1 MLWTISE
8 LTFHTFI
15 RMATASTTIY
25 RPYSYKYQPRCINLK
40 YIAEMSFL
48 ASNSTSND
56 IAQSNMI
63 SNSKKKKNVAN
74 NKTES
79 KPAKKDSSVP
89 CQEKE
94 SHSPKCWSWL
104 TDDKDFDGII
114 ETTRPFEKRH
124 EHFGSK
130 NPLLCIVN
138 IPSLKKFTQKI
149 TSRKRM
155 SESRRDRCTFPS
167 IDQAKPILGGDED
180 ESSDNQEADSID
192 PRNVDAFI
200 REDDA
205 SWNENLSVVEMHEWL
220 PSKPISLQLMTSD
233 SQSIKKSFGDDASF
247 ASFDLEAFNANHFS
261 ANNVFRQSGYEII
274 TTPSTV
280 PDTSFFSDCDSND
293 DDKEETEASDGA
305 APSSKAKEE
314 KRPKSE
320 TDPTSETTASP
331 EGIRVDI
338 QGLLNITQS
347 NSFDTVEFYEEDE
360 ERLADD
366 SDTTS
371 AYFSS
376 DNLTQVHPHI
386 VPSVSSS
393 VASSIMGSEAGDL
406 LSIPSFP
413 SSSSWDGDEDGDQF
427 VFQDQDAEAADE
439 NNFDQEELTT
449 SNGISTTEAAY
460 FSCFKFGGF
469 LSLMT

>member
-1 MLWTISE
+1 
-8 LTFHTFI
+8 
-15 RMATASTTIY
+15 
-25 RPYSYKYQPRCINLK
+25 
-40 YIAEMSFL
+40 MSFL

-63 SNSKKKKNVAN
+63 SNSTKKKNVAN
-74 NKTES
+74 HKTES

-89 CQEKE
+89 CQE

-124 EHFGSK
+124 EHFGSQ

-138 IPSLKKFTQKI
+138 IPNLKKFTQKI
-149 TSRKRM
+149 ASRKKM
-155 SESRRDRCTFPS
+155 SESRRDKCTFPS
-167 IDQAKPILGGDED
+167 VDQTKPMLGVD
-180 ESSDNQEADSID
+180 ESESTGSNNQEADSID
-192 PRNVDAFI
+192 PRNIDAFI

-205 SWNENLSVVEMHEWL
+205 SWNENISVVEMHEWL

-233 SQSIKKSFGDDASF
+233 SQSVKKSFGNDASF

-280 PDTSFFSDCDSND
+280 PDTSFFSDCDSSD

-305 APSSKAKEE
+305 APSSKEE
-314 KRPKSE
+314 KRPKCE
-320 TDPTSETTASP
+320 ADPTSETTASP

-360 ERLADD
+360 EGLADD

-413 SSSSWDGDEDGDQF
+413 SSSSWDVDEEEDQL

>member
-1 MLWTISE
+1 
-8 LTFHTFI
+8 
-15 RMATASTTIY
+15 MATASTTIY
-25 RPYSYKYQPRCINLK
+25 RPYSYKYQPRRINLK

-48 ASNSTSND
+48 ASNSTRND

-63 SNSKKKKNVAN
+63 SNSTKEKNVAN

-79 KPAKKDSSVP
+79 KPAKKEGSGTY
-89 CQEKE
+89 QEKE

-114 ETTRPFEKRH
+114 ETTKPFEKRH

-149 TSRKRM
+149 ASRKEM
-155 SESRRDRCTFPS
+155 GESRRDRCTFPS

-180 ESSDNQEADSID
+180 ESCDNQEADSID

-233 SQSIKKSFGDDASF
+233 SQSVKKSFGDDASF

-293 DDKEETEASDGA
+293 DDKEETEASDGVES
-305 APSSKAKEE
+305 SSKEK

-320 TDPTSETTASP
+320 TDPTSETNASP

-360 ERLADD
+360 EGLADD

-371 AYFSS
+371 AYLSS
-376 DNLTQVHPHI
+376 DNLTQVYPHI

-393 VASSIMGSEAGDL
+393 VASSIMGSEASDL

-413 SSSSWDGDEDGDQF
+413 SSSSWDDDEEEDQL

-439 NNFDQEELTT
+439 NNFGQEELT
-449 SNGISTTEAAY
+449 SNGIATTEAAY

-469 LSLMT
+469 LSLMS